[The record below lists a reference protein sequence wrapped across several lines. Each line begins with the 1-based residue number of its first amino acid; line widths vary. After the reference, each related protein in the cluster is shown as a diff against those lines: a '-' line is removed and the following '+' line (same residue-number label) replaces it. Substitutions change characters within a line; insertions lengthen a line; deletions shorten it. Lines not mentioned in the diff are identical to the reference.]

1 MFGWL
6 STSQTHAFVTA
17 LAEELLESL
26 PKSGGRRVRP
36 DKADR
41 AVARAIQRVHARAR
55 EFSKANRVGYFQ
67 RSRIGNRFL
76 WSLRDAGLDR
86 RVAED
91 LTVGLLQEMARH

>member
-6 STSQTHAFVTA
+6 NTSQTNAFATA
-17 LAEELLESL
+17 LAEELLDSL
-26 PKSGGRRVRP
+26 PKSPGRPVRP

-41 AVARAIQRVHARAR
+41 AVSRALQRIHARAR
-55 EFSKANRVGYFQ
+55 EYVNANRVGYFQ

-76 WSLRDAGLDR
+76 WTLRDAGMDR

-91 LTVGLLQEMARH
+91 LTLGLLQEMARR